1 MLIKDHFIDYRKQ
14 LNQALDSIDTE
25 NLSKVFSEIL
35 QSISRR
41 DNIFVCGNGGSAAI
55 AEHFV
60 ADNSKLVSQNTAFKP
75 KMYSLVSNA
84 ALLTAYANDNGYEY
98 CFSEQ
103 LKLFGHK
110 TDLLIAI
117 SSSGKSPNIINAIR
131 QANKMGMTT
140 ISITGFDGG
149 EAKQISLYNIH
160 VNSHHYGKVEDCH
173 HIIMHNLASFISL
186 SFPLDFN
193 NVRL

>member
-1 MLIKDHFIDYRKQ
+1 MLIEDHFIDYRKQ
-14 LNQALDSIDTE
+14 LNQALDSIDTK
-25 NLSKVFSEIL
+25 NLGKVFSEIL
-35 QSISRR
+35 KAISSR
-41 DNIFVCGNGGSAAI
+41 DKIFVCGNGGSAAI

-60 ADNSKLVSQNTAFKP
+60 ADNSKLVSQNTLFKP

-84 ALLTAYANDNGYEY
+84 ALLTAYANDNGYEN

-103 LKLFGHK
+103 LKLLGHK
-110 TDLLIAI
+110 TDMLIAI

-131 QANKMGMTT
+131 QANQMGMAT

-160 VNSHHYGKVEDCH
+160 VDSHHYGKVEDCH

-186 SFPLDFN
+186 NFPLDLK